1 MARARLALLVMSLTI
16 SMNAALPSAP
26 RSAERRALAN
36 AKARAVGTVRAVR
49 SEDELSRILAS
60 SKARLV
66 VLDFYA
72 DWCGSCKQLAP
83 FLDRLARRH
92 AKTCVFLK
100 CDVDAHREL
109 AQITYGVK
117 SMPTLLFF
125 RRGELVGRVSGAD
138 EAAILAQVRLAT
150 APKLLTASLRALSGP
165 RVVLGA
171 LAAYLGATLVA
182 AAHASAAKAKRPE
195 PALAAE

>member
-1 MARARLALLVMSLTI
+1 MVAAARLSLLALTFSALH
-16 SMNAALPSAP
+16 ALPSPP

-36 AKARAVGTVRAVR
+36 ARARAAGKVRAVR
-49 SEDELSRILAS
+49 SEDELNRILNS
-60 SKARLV
+60 ARDKLV

-72 DWCGSCKQLAP
+72 DWCGPCKQLAP
-83 FLDRLARRH
+83 FLARLARRH

-109 AQITYGVK
+109 AQTTYGVK